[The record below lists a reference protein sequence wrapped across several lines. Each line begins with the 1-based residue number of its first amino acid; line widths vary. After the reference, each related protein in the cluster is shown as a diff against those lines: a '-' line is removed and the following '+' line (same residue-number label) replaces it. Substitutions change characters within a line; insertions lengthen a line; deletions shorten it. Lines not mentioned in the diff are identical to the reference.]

1 MLKNEEIWYNAIKEN
16 TVEALNTALIAG
28 TGRRLIQM
36 AEVIHARQ
44 FTIIADEIAKNID
57 TKIVLIAG
65 PSSSGKTTT
74 SKRIALHLKAIGINP
89 VVINMDNYFR
99 NREDTPRDVNGDYD
113 FECLGAMDVPFLNM
127 QLNQLMN
134 GEEIDVPS
142 YDFRDG
148 KRTFEGRK
156 YRMSKGSIIVME
168 GIHGLNPD
176 LTPGI
181 APEYKYKVYASV
193 LRPLTIEEPG
203 DTLYDTRLL
212 RRMVRD
218 FHFRGTSP
226 AETILRWP
234 KVIEAENRNI
244 VPFENNADIKFDS
257 SLIYELPL
265 LKSYAENMLRS
276 VPNYSDAYPEALR
289 LLDFIMNN
297 LAALTPKEVNMIPPT
312 SIVREFIGSSSFSY

>member
-1 MLKNEEIWYNAIKEN
+1 MLNDEEIWYNAIKEN

-36 AEVIHARQ
+36 AEVMHARQ
-44 FTIIADEIAKNID
+44 FTTIADEIAKNID

-74 SKRIALHLKAIGINP
+74 SKRLALHLKAIGINP

-99 NREDTPRDVNGDYD
+99 SREETPRDANGDYD
-113 FECLGAMDVPFLNM
+113 FECLGAMDVPFLNK
-127 QLNQLMN
+127 QLNQLMS
-134 GEEIDVPS
+134 GEEIDVPTF
-142 YDFRDG
+142 DFRDG
-148 KRTFEGRK
+148 KRLFDGRK
-156 YRMSKGSIIVME
+156 YRMEKGSVLVME

-181 APEYKYKVYASV
+181 PPENKFKVYASV

-218 FHFRGTSP
+218 FNFRGTDP

-234 KVIEAENRNI
+234 KVIEAENCNI
-244 VPFENNADIKFDS
+244 VPFEDNADIKFDS

-297 LAALTPKEVNMIPPT
+297 LAALTPKEVDMIPPT

>member
-1 MLKNEEIWYNAIKEN
+1 MLKDEEIWYRAIKEN

-44 FTIIADEIAKNID
+44 FTTIADEIANNID

-99 NREDTPRDVNGDYD
+99 NREDTPKDANGDYD
-113 FECLGAMDVPFLNM
+113 FECLGAMDVPFLNK

-134 GEEIDVPS
+134 DEEIDVPT

-148 KRTFEGRK
+148 KRSFTGRK
-156 YRMSKGSIIVME
+156 YRMTKGSIIVME

-181 APEYKYKVYASV
+181 APESKYKVYASV
-193 LRPLTIEEPG
+193 LRPLTIEEPD

-218 FHFRGTSP
+218 FNFRGTSP
-226 AETILRWP
+226 EETILRWP

-244 VPFENNADIKFDS
+244 VPFMDNADAKFDS

-265 LKSYAENMLRS
+265 LKSFAENMLRS
-276 VPNYSDAYPEALR
+276 VPNYSDAYPEAAR
-289 LLDFIMNN
+289 LLHFIMNN
-297 LAALTPKEVNMIPPT
+297 LAALTPREVNMIPPT
-312 SIVREFIGSSSFSY
+312 SIVREFIGSSSFTY